1 MPTSRE
7 NGAHSACV
15 ASTRA
20 RTGQI
25 SRESSPNKQIVRI
38 IELTVSEH
46 RAFMDVA

>member
-7 NGAHSACV
+7 IRLHSACV
-15 ASTRA
+15 EAKWA
-20 RTGQI
+20 DTGGK
-25 SRESSPNKQIVRI
+25 RPESCPNKQVVRI